1 MKYAIAQCGAQQ
13 ILVEVD
19 KRMLVDLLDR
29 DVGSVV
35 EMPVMLLSSG
45 SEVQVGTPMVDG
57 ARVTATVVEHVRG
70 PKIRVFKYKA
80 KTRYRRRKGHRQSY
94 TRIKIDDILGGSES
108 ESGTGLAELGLSKR
122 IVSALEAGGITTAT
136 DALAAFKKGGDKTL
150 LDLPGFG
157 KKALE
162 NLREALE
169 AAGHTLGENV
179 KTD

>member
-1 MKYAIAQCGAQQ
+1 MGEFMKYAIAQCGAQQ
-13 ILVEVD
+13 ILVEED
-19 KRMLVDLLDR
+19 KRMLVDLLDCE
-29 DVGSVV
+29 VGSVV

-57 ARVTATVVEHVRG
+57 ARVMATIVEHVKG

-108 ESGTGLAELGLSKR
+108 GSDASLAGIGLSKR
-122 IVSALEAGGITTAT
+122 IVSALETGGITTTKQVIAVLT
-136 DALAAFKKGGDKTL
+136 KEGDKAL

-162 NLREALE
+162 NVKVALE
-169 AAGHTLGENV
+169 AAGHNLE
-179 KTD
+179 